1 MVASLDQ
8 MTELADTKRRI
19 VDRLKR
25 VESATAATLA
35 AEFQL
40 TDTAV
45 RQHLDALESNGMVQR
60 YQGVPDGRGRP
71 PVHWQLTALAEELFP
86 DRHADLTVDL
96 IGSIRQALG
105 DEALSKVVTARAER
119 QLAMYRA
126 ALPEADVP
134 VRVRALAALR
144 TTEGYL
150 AEVTTD
156 PDDADSL
163 VLTEHH
169 CPIHDAATA
178 CVGLCGAELT
188 LFQQALG
195 ADVVVTRNQH
205 LLSGDARCSYRISP
219 AV

>member
-1 MVASLDQ
+1 MPVSLSGVS
-8 MTELADTKRRI
+8 ELAETKRRI

-25 VESATAATLA
+25 VESATAASLA
-35 AEFQL
+35 EEFGL
-40 TDTAV
+40 TDTAI
-45 RQHLDALESNGMVQR
+45 RQHLDALEVGGLVQR
-60 YQGVPDGRGRP
+60 HHGAPEGRGRP
-71 PVHWQLTALAEELFP
+71 PVHWRLTALAEKLFP

-96 IGSIRQALG
+96 IGSIRDALG
-105 DEALSKVVTARAER
+105 EEALSKVIASRADR
-119 QLAMYRA
+119 QLSAYRA
-126 ALPEADVP
+126 ALPPTDVA
-134 VRVRALAALR
+134 VRVRTLAALR
-144 TTEGYL
+144 TAEGYL

-156 PDDADSL
+156 PDDERAL

-178 CVGLCGAELT
+178 CLGLCGAELS

-195 ADVVVTRNQH
+195 DDVVVTRSQH

>member
-1 MVASLDQ
+1 MRSRLSRV
-8 MTELADTKRRI
+8 TELAETKRRI

-25 VESATAATLA
+25 VESATATTLA
-35 AEFQL
+35 AEFGL

-45 RQHLDALESNGMVQR
+45 RQHLDALEAGGMVQR
-60 YQGVPDGRGRP
+60 YQVVPDGRGRP
-71 PVHWQLTALAEELFP
+71 PVHWQLSALAEELFP

-105 DEALSKVVTARAER
+105 DDALAKVVAARAER
-119 QLAMYRA
+119 QLATYRA
-126 ALPEADVP
+126 ALPAAEVP
-134 VRVRALAALR
+134 VRVRALATLR
-144 TTEGYL
+144 TAEGYL

-156 PDDADSL
+156 PDDADTL

-178 CVGLCGAELT
+178 CVGLCGAELS

-195 ADVVVTRNQH
+195 SHVVVTRNQH